1 MRRILSYLAE
11 APYRLL
17 AVVTAAALAD
27 ATAAHAATG
36 SGIGGVATAFNTG
49 LSDMGKTVLGGS
61 VLGGLTLVGSG
72 LIKLK
77 TAADSQGREPF
88 SPGLWRL
95 GAGAGLTGLP
105 AMANIFETTATGG
118 NGTNVVTEGTASFN

>member
-1 MRRILSYLAE
+1 MRRIFSYLAE

-17 AVVTAAALAD
+17 AAVTVAALAD
-27 ATAAHAATG
+27 ATVAHAATG
-36 SGIGGVATAFNTG
+36 SGIGGVAATFNTG
-49 LSDMGKTVLGGS
+49 LSNMGKTVLGGS

-77 TAADSQGREPF
+77 TAADSQGKEPF

-105 AMANIFETTATGG
+105 AMANIFEATATGG
-118 NGTNVVTEGTASFN
+118 AGVDTITEGTASFQ